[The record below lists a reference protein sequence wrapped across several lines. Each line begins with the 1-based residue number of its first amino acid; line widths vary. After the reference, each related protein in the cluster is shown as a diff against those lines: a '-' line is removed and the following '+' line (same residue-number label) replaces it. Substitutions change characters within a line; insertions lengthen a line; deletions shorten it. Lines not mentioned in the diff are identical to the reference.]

1 MLTVRILSRNGF
13 QFEWYIAGYTAITL
27 TAGAYHTCILRND
40 YSVVCWGDN
49 GYGELGIGSTVAIG
63 TSSVQM
69 GNSLKSVNLGTGANF
84 LSQMLRLLSPLIIML
99 LFVSWHDFDPR
110 ARSMRND
117 SNVVCWGENSDGQ
130 LGIGSTVSATGGSAS
145 TIGNNFQ
152 VVNLGTGAQSPS
164 FLQFQQST

>member
-1 MLTVRILSRNGF
+1 MLTVRILARNGF

-99 LFVSWHDFDPR
+99 LFVS
-110 ARSMRND
+110 
-117 SNVVCWGENSDGQ
+117 
-130 LGIGSTVSATGGSAS
+130 
-145 TIGNNFQ
+145 
-152 VVNLGTGAQSPS
+152 
-164 FLQFQQST
+164 